1 MAISVR
7 PALEADIDRLVD
19 IENAVFAGDRLSRR
33 SLRRL
38 VASPSAVII
47 LAEID
52 GNTIGYAVVL
62 LRRGTLAAR
71 LYSIAVAPEL
81 AGTWNTA
88 ILAITRASAPPG
100 LPASRDRPVLAR
112 KASMALS
119 NIGWA
124 TSTSGDAQMVPTDAA
139 RSTVPVTL
147 ESNPIPRWRTSRT
160 STLSITAG
168 RSFFIWIDV
177 L

>member
-81 AGTWNTA
+81 AGRRVGA
-88 ILAITRASAPPG
+88 G
-100 LPASRDRPVLAR
+100 LLEAAENV
-112 KASMALS
+112 
-119 NIGWA
+119 
-124 TSTSGDAQMVPTDAA
+124 A
-139 RSTVPVTL
+139 RSQGRALMRL
-147 ESNPIPRWRTSRT
+147 EVRTDNGPAIG
-160 STLSITAG
+160 LYQGAG
-168 RSFFIWIDV
+168 YRIFGRKPGYDQDGEDALRMEKMLAEAV
-177 L
+177 R